1 LNYKKISIANQKKH
15 ITHFLFPF
23 SFQKKK
29 LLSKYNTPIA
39 KTNKE
44 KTIKALILFVKH
56 TNPNLLI
63 HQTFLTTEEEF
74 FLGGERFCIRRQD
87 FFVHNAFLMNL
98 FFLSSSS
105 SSSCTQDILFVAFT
119 EMDFALCLQLL
130 LHSAN
135 TNKKKHKKKLVIK
148 KLLLFSTKKKNTFF
162 LLQKSN
168 PFLFLCQKKWKL
180 KFFRCKR

>member
-1 LNYKKISIANQKKH
+1 
-15 ITHFLFPF
+15 
-23 SFQKKK
+23 
-29 LLSKYNTPIA
+29 LSKYSTPIA

-56 TNPNLLI
+56 TNSNLI
-63 HQTFLTTEEEF
+63 YQTFLTTEEEF

-87 FFVHNAFLMNL
+87 FLVHNAFLMNL

-105 SSSCTQDILFVAFT
+105 SSSSSSSCTQDTLFVAFT
-119 EMDFALCLQLL
+119 EKDFALCLQLL

-135 TNKKKHKKKLVIK
+135 TNKKKHKKKLVVK
-148 KLLLFSTKKKNTFF
+148 KLLLFSTQKKKNTFF

-168 PFLFLCQKKWKL
+168 PLLFCVKNGN
-180 KFFRCKR
+180 